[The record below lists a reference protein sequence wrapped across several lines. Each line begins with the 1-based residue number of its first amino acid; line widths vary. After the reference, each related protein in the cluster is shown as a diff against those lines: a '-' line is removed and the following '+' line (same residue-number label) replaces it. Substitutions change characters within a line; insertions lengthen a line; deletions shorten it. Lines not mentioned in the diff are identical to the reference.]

1 MTVVLREWRYLSL
14 TRTTRQSLFYD
25 FCDALEVK
33 DGVVASEDGWGL
45 DQAVDGWARFHRQ
58 SGILSPLNGDGTEAE
73 AQADAEISQQ
83 EDQAH
88 SDLSW
93 YWMV

>member
-1 MTVVLREWRYLSL
+1 M
-14 TRTTRQSLFYD
+14 TRTARQSLFYD

-45 DQAVDGWARFHRQ
+45 DQAIDGWAKFHRE
-58 SGILSPLNGDGTEAE
+58 SGILSSLNGNETEPE
-73 AQADAEISQQ
+73 AQPDNEADQ
-83 EDQAH
+83 EGDQAH